1 MSPSRMQGWRA
12 RPGCWR
18 LSRYSSTWLVESG
31 PGSTVFALTGLYY
44 LVFYALPVFL
54 FSPGHWPSGVDA
66 TGTEYGLRVANIG
79 VEAQLVVFLG
89 LAALI
94 AAYYACRIPIQNRL
108 PFIRLPAAAPERLR
122 PLLWALLAAHLAY
135 VFIPALSAIPSIGQ
149 FLLPVGPL
157 AAGMLLV
164 LSHRGK
170 LPRGEWLL
178 IAIVIAMIFFRIIA
192 TGLLT
197 EIVLFCGFLAAAL
210 HHAGSRWCW
219 FYAVLPFVIVAA
231 LYSPVKLMR
240 TTDIIDRPSP
250 AGPDQAGSLGW
261 TVFHTANNVIQTV
274 DVAIKYW
281 GKDNE
286 MQSSRFMPLV
296 RRISRIVVFSYVY
309 DKTPDEVPFFDG
321 ASYRPLLTAIVP
333 RLVWRDKPEVHFGQV
348 FGHRYRIIWP
358 SDRITSSNVS
368 WLIEMY
374 ANFGIVGVILGM
386 VLAGTLLACLMTT
399 FNNPAM
405 SSLEFVTGSA
415 VIFWLAY
422 PDSNLSLMTGSIP
435 VLALSLWL
443 YFRFGIRLT
452 MSLRP
457 ASAGPKKE

>member
-1 MSPSRMQGWRA
+1 
-12 RPGCWR
+12 
-18 LSRYSSTWLVESG
+18 
-31 PGSTVFALTGLYY
+31 
-44 LVFYALPVFL
+44 
-54 FSPGHWPSGVDA
+54 
-66 TGTEYGLRVANIG
+66 
-79 VEAQLVVFLG
+79 
-89 LAALI
+89 
-94 AAYYACRIPIQNRL
+94 
-108 PFIRLPAAAPERLR
+108 
-122 PLLWALLAAHLAY
+122 
-135 VFIPALSAIPSIGQ
+135 
-149 FLLPVGPL
+149 
-157 AAGMLLV
+157 
-164 LSHRGK
+164 
-170 LPRGEWLL
+170 
-178 IAIVIAMIFFRIIA
+178 
-192 TGLLT
+192 
-197 EIVLFCGFLAAAL
+197 
-210 HHAGSRWCW
+210 
-219 FYAVLPFVIVAA
+219 
-231 LYSPVKLMR
+231 MR

-333 RLVWRDKPEVHFGQV
+333 RLVWRDKPEEHFGQV